1 MLPARAPPSVHPD
14 RSVSHVPL
22 TSPRSDGFSGTRQVV
37 EPTGDAFAAGYL
49 VATLRGL
56 DQRSRLR
63 LGHLT
68 AATALITHGD
78 HGTPPSADLTAALL
92 AASPDEWAAT
102 RVTFGAIHSP
112 ALP

>member
-1 MLPARAPPSVHPD
+1 M
-14 RSVSHVPL
+14 

-37 EPTGDAFAAGYL
+37 EPTGAGDAFAAGYL
-49 VATLRGL
+49 AATLRGL

-78 HGTPPSADLTAALL
+78 HGTPPSADLAAALL
-92 AASPDEWAAT
+92 SASLTNGPRPGSASAQAT
-102 RVTFGAIHSP
+102 R
-112 ALP
+112 LP